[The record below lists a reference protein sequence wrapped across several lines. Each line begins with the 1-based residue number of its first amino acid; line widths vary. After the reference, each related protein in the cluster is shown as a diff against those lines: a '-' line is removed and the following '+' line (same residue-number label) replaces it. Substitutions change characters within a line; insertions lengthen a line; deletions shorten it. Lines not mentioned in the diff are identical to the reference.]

1 MRPKV
6 LSGFLQFLQANAGTI
21 PRLPTTPSNSSFAN
35 NPISKRY
42 TIFNVVIV
50 RDLGNF
56 HLTKT
61 EFGRKRMEGRHETNR
76 MLKKKTLNRILHHIA
91 IGVKLTEHAGHMRQT
106 CDDVK

>member
-1 MRPKV
+1 MRPEV
-6 LSGFLQFLQANAGTI
+6 LSGFLQFLQANAGTV

-61 EFGRKRMEGRHETNR
+61 EFGEKRMEGRHETNR
-76 MLKKKTLNRILHHIA
+76 MLKQNFKSHSSAHCNGGETD
-91 IGVKLTEHAGHMRQT
+91 EHAGHMRQT